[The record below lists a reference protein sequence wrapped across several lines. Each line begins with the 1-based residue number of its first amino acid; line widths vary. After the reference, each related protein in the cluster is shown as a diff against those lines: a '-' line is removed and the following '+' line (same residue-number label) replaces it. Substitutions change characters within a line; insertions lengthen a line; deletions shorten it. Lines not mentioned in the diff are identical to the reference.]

1 MAFEVWAQ
9 ADVVVAR
16 LTVEPATTA
25 GWLETTLLEA
35 IGTGMSSPFDLAD
48 VLGLAPSLVL
58 NILGDLWR
66 AGRISFEDAETERE
80 SLTLTSSGR
89 AAIGRIDQVA
99 ETSAQTTTTEEL
111 VVERLT
117 GRVLPARF
125 AARRPPPQ
133 DADLVIPPLPTD
145 TEIATITIDDLRD
158 ALVTAIEKNRAGL
171 GTKYRDKQVRSA
183 SWQPPQLQNSAHRR
197 YVRIGVTAHRSDIDE
212 LTVAVIDPFLTLRE
226 RELATRYLQAALD
239 GAPRS
244 NFANR
249 VRERASRVP
258 LKPQGI
264 DRAVNELHD
273 AIDAMPTCLA
283 NTRQQRHDQ
292 AAHLAT
298 QIATYAGSLAAQEMQ
313 IETIT
318 SASEHR
324 AALDELIGS
333 ASSQV
338 VIAVPWIRV
347 KGLEA
352 IRDSLLHAVD
362 RGVQV
367 ILIWGIDGNANG
379 LDASEASWLDS
390 ISAHISRSGARGKL
404 LYSRDRGSRNHAK
417 LAIADDRRMMVSSMN
432 FLSNSNHTEVGVV
445 LSAMKDFQCPAI
457 DAALQ
462 YAYDKAPTPRIAYS
476 LNRVPGAFGAR
487 LIPDACHVVPPRFT
501 NTLSE
506 ESAPAGIVRAWAAA
520 WAECAEELTK
530 SLIRPNPTVELIA
543 DLQHRGVLRNALTE
557 ATRRLLVT
565 SDKLTDTALNE
576 DIVVLARTRARE
588 GLPVR
593 FKYRSA
599 NDEGRARIDVLLG
612 AADDQQAPVDVD
624 RNPSMHAKIVLRDD
638 RVLLGSFNPLSVD
651 ADLRQRRS
659 TGELGVDIRSSQVA
673 DEVWSAITGEV
684 PRATATDDKQ
694 LGEGEP
700 RHPHASVAQEL
711 FEALEDASFGPV
723 LVVVR
728 RTGFEEAFR
737 AYTSFSSEPIGMTR
751 VAAAGLLADLEQGHS
766 VAVSASA
773 TALLRQ
779 QLKAGNWGVARL
791 LFEHADYADLPTRQF
806 IESLDGGGRSGEALL
821 YADISDADLAATE
834 YEALAVVD
842 AVALLLGDATA
853 ADSDAFFDAAKRYST
868 AESRDFLESVTTYL
882 HRYSVLPPSPPTDAG
897 VEAKRIAAAWN
908 EAIEAVAGFKRYDP
922 KLESGYVFQKLM
934 FGPSGEMSVLE
945 DALASRSADK
955 IDAWLASNV
964 PNRHDDKWF
973 DRATRAAGL
982 GKITDSRRQ
991 SFVMWRGKVRKAVQH
1006 LGEALRS
1013 APEKRVVWD
1022 ADQSALLERLLD
1034 SGRALHAARSGS
1046 DLIPEIIAA
1055 AELERLLDWSA
1066 GRAVPTPPR
1075 DWSASTFVKT
1085 SIATALNL
1093 VNSPHALLAAVAE
1106 DLCAVRGHA
1115 EAVTE
1120 LARARQFA
1128 RAREFVARLA
1138 AAGSLDNEE
1147 ASDLSRE
1154 IARLRNEAVQEL
1166 AEQIDELRLSN
1177 EHAGVES
1184 ETGHAPHI
1192 GEDDE
1197 DLRDAVAKIEVY
1209 RQASQSA
1216 IAKEKARIRA
1226 EFERVSGGMADS
1238 WREYVE
1244 DLIDAGEFVL
1254 AHQAVLQHNGNTEL
1268 PRPRPFARWSW
1279 AHEDVGV
1286 VARWFLAEGEGA
1298 PPGIRERFLPA
1309 LDDAPGRALVAA
1321 LQSLSAPHPD
1331 LGAWVSAVHRM
1342 VNDEDE
1348 HDTPPEVIRGEGYT
1362 RATLRLPYSERLPR
1376 LRWADG
1382 DPVMIAVGNSPAPDT
1397 LLRLSTDMSRSVAED
1412 TVVDV
1417 ADLLSLLA
1425 RRDGSGAPTLLDRK
1439 LQFLSVVCS
1448 RLPLEDV
1455 IDPNATPAR
1464 LTESG
1469 RKQLAWLLSVIGVP
1483 TEPAEVDRLRIWA
1496 GGHGP
1501 VLWALID
1508 AARNDHRRG
1517 ISGLLNRTAR
1527 HEALMRGLEM
1537 DLDHDEDMLM
1547 LAIGVLGALEQ
1558 GCTIPALMGAFE
1570 DEWTQSCLIP
1580 HRLRLADVIARL
1592 ISRGYI
1598 VQEGEILRSCG
1609 CAASRALADAATR
1622 EWMSD
1627 RMDAVDPSRFIEARA
1642 FDFILERIRHDQQA
1656 AGQILDDEGLE
1667 VKARV
1672 SLQQRLNGEREFDL
1686 AELCVRTCRDYRNK
1700 NWDLELSAPGRPLLV
1715 NSVGPKVWVEL
1726 LVAEL
1731 LNNAVEAVRGLPPG
1745 DGTIWV
1751 TLEIDEHAPQ
1761 IAVLRI
1767 QNNGNPIPIEI
1778 AEAFAEG
1785 RVVRRTGRTDR
1796 GTGLVSFKRFGET
1809 HGVILTLERTH
1820 TDQTVVECR
1829 MPLKL
1834 AD

>member
-48 VLGLAPSLVL
+48 VFGLAPSLVL

-66 AGRISFEDAETERE
+66 AGRISFEDADADRE
-80 SLTLTSSGR
+80 SLMLTSSGK
-89 AAIGRIDQVA
+89 AVIGRNDQVA
-99 ETSAQTTTTEEL
+99 ETTAQTTATEEL

-133 DADLVIPPLPTD
+133 DADLVVPPLPTD
-145 TEIATITIDDLRD
+145 TESATITIDDLRD
-158 ALVTAIEKNRAGL
+158 ALATAIETNRAGL
-171 GTKYRDKQVRSA
+171 GTKYRDKRVRSA

-212 LTVAVIDPFLTLRE
+212 LTVAVVDPYLTLRE

-264 DRAVNELHD
+264 DRAVQELHD

-318 SASEHR
+318 SASDHR
-324 AALDELIGS
+324 TALNELIGS

-352 IRDSLLHAVD
+352 IRDSLLHAVN

-379 LDASEASWLDS
+379 LETSEASWLDS

-432 FLSNSNHTEVGVV
+432 FLSISSHTEVGVV
-445 LSAMKDFQCPAI
+445 LTAMNDLQCPAI
-457 DAALQ
+457 SAALQ

-487 LIPDACHVVPPRFT
+487 STPDASHVVPPRFT
-501 NTLSE
+501 KALTE
-506 ESAPAGIVRAWAAA
+506 EGTPAGIIRAWAAA
-520 WAECAEELTK
+520 WAECVDELTK
-530 SLIRPNPTVELIA
+530 LLSRPNPTVELIA
-543 DLQHRGVLRNALTE
+543 DLQHRGVLRNALTD
-557 ATRRLLVT
+557 ATRRVLVT

-576 DIVVLARTRARE
+576 DIVALARTRARE

-599 NDEGRARIDVLLG
+599 NDEGRARVDVLLG

-624 RNPSMHAKIVLRDD
+624 RSASMHAKIVLRDD
-638 RVLLGSFNPLSVD
+638 RILLGSFNPLSVD

-659 TGELGVDIRSSQVA
+659 TGELGVDIRSSEVA
-673 DEVWSAITGEV
+673 DLVWSAITGEV
-684 PRATATDDKQ
+684 PGARATANEQPGKA
-694 LGEGEP
+694 EP
-700 RHPHASVAQEL
+700 GHPHAAVAQEL
-711 FEALEDASFGPV
+711 FEALEDASLGPV

-728 RTGFEEAFR
+728 RIGFDEAFT

-751 VAAAGLLADLEQGHS
+751 VAAAGLLADLEQGH
-766 VAVSASA
+766 AVSASA

-791 LFEHADYADLPTRQF
+791 LFDHADHVDLPTRQF
-806 IESLDGGGRSGEALL
+806 IESLDGGCRSGEALL
-821 YADISDADLAATE
+821 YAEISDADLASTE

-842 AVALLLGDATA
+842 AVALLLGDAAA
-853 ADSDAFFDAAKRYST
+853 ADSDAFFDATTRYPT
-868 AESRDFLESVTTYL
+868 TESRDFLEAVTTYL
-882 HRYSVLPPSPPTDAG
+882 HRYSVLPPSPPADAE
-897 VEAKRIAAAWN
+897 VEAKRIAAAWS
-908 EAIEAVAGFKRYDP
+908 EASEAVSGFKRYDP
-922 KLESGYVFQKLM
+922 KLESGYAFQKHV

-945 DALASRSADK
+945 DALARRSADE
-955 IDAWLASNV
+955 INAWFASHV
-964 PNRHDDKWF
+964 LNRHDDKWF

-1006 LGEALRS
+1006 LGEALRG
-1013 APEKRVVWD
+1013 APEQQVLWD
-1022 ADQSALLERLLD
+1022 ADQSAHVERLLD
-1034 SGRALHAARSGS
+1034 CARRLHAARSGS
-1046 DLIPEIIAA
+1046 DLIPEIITAT
-1055 AELERLLDWSA
+1055 ELERLLEWSSR
-1066 GRAVPTPPR
+1066 RAVPAPPR
-1075 DWSASTFVKT
+1075 DWKASSFVKT
-1085 SIATALNL
+1085 SRATEQDSVAY
-1093 VNSPHALLAAVAE
+1093 PHALLTAVAE
-1106 DLCAVRGHA
+1106 DLGAVLNHA
-1115 EAVTE
+1115 EVITE
-1120 LARARQFA
+1120 LARGRQFA
-1128 RAREFVARLA
+1128 RARELTARLGTT
-1138 AAGSLDNEE
+1138 GSLENEE

-1154 IARLRNEAVQEL
+1154 VDRLRNEAVHEL

-1184 ETGHAPHI
+1184 ETGLAPHI
-1192 GEDDE
+1192 DPEDE
-1197 DLRDAVAKIEVY
+1197 DLRDALAEIKSYQRKSE
-1209 RQASQSA
+1209 SA
-1216 IAKEKARIRA
+1216 IAKEKARITA
-1226 EFERVSGGMADS
+1226 QFERDSDGMADS

-1244 DLIDAGEFVL
+1244 DLINAGEFVL
-1254 AHQAVLQHNGNTEL
+1254 AQQALRQHNGNTEL

-1279 AHEDVGV
+1279 AHEDISV
-1286 VARWFLAEGEGA
+1286 VAGWFLNDGEGA
-1298 PPGIRERFLPA
+1298 PPGMRERFFPA
-1309 LDDAPGRALVAA
+1309 VHDAPGRALVAA
-1321 LQSLSAPHPD
+1321 LQSLSAAHPD
-1331 LGAWVSAVHRM
+1331 LGAWVSAVHRL
-1342 VNDEDE
+1342 VNDDDE
-1348 HDTPPEVIRGEGYT
+1348 YDTLPEVVSGDGYT
-1362 RATLRLPYSERLPR
+1362 LATLRLPYSERLPR

-1382 DPVMIAVGNSPAPDT
+1382 DPVTIAVGSFPVPDT
-1397 LLRLSTDMSRSVAED
+1397 LLRLSTSMSRSVAED
-1412 TVVDV
+1412 PVVDV

-1425 RRDGSGAPTLLDRK
+1425 HRDGTGAPALLDRK

-1455 IDPNATPAR
+1455 IDPNAMPAR

-1469 RKQLAWLLSVIGVP
+1469 RKQLAWLLSTIGVRA
-1483 TEPAEVDRLRIWA
+1483 EAAEVDRLRIWA
-1496 GGHGP
+1496 GGHGA

-1508 AARNDHRRG
+1508 AARNDHSRG
-1517 ISGLLNRTAR
+1517 ISGLLDRTAR
-1527 HEALMRGLEM
+1527 HKALMRGIEM
-1537 DLDHDEDMLM
+1537 DLGHEEDILM

-1558 GCTIPALMGAFE
+1558 GCTLPALMGAFE

-1592 ISRGYI
+1592 ISKGYV
-1598 VQEGEILRSCG
+1598 VQEGEVLRSCG

-1656 AGQILDDEGLE
+1656 AGQILDKAGLRE
-1667 VKARV
+1667 KARV
-1672 SLQQRLNGEREFDL
+1672 SLQQRLNGEPEFDL
-1686 AELCVRTCRDYRNK
+1686 AELCARMCRDYRSK
-1700 NWDLELSAPGRPLLV
+1700 NWDLEFTSPGGPILV

-1731 LNNAVEAVRGLPPG
+1731 LNNAVEAVRGLPVG
-1745 DGTIWV
+1745 QGTIWI
-1751 TLEIDEHAPQ
+1751 TLDFDDNAPE

-1767 QNNGNPIPIEI
+1767 HNNGSQMPTEI
-1778 AEAFAEG
+1778 AEAFIEG
-1785 RVVRRTGRTDR
+1785 RIVRRTGRTDR

-1809 HGVILTLERTH
+1809 HGVILTLERTP

-1834 AD
+1834 GD